1 MRWGRRVRPQRSLV
15 RAEAAA
21 TSAAARSPGAPA
33 RRPWRRHPRKPG
45 SRNHPAPGAQ
55 WAEHQG
61 GQVTRGRGF
70 VAPEPGKEVERERR
84 AARGAEELKHP
95 PLTDVIKAIDKDE
108 NIDYGDLNTCLQ
120 NFGVYLSKPEFQKI
134 TELTEAGVLPD
145 AIENLHN
152 LSKEKMS
159 APDLWNTLSSLKS
172 NLKKDEFLAALK
184 LATVDGEKV
193 DTSDLEIFL
202 QNMGIELTEDKGME
216 LLNNLP
222 VDAKRKVYMNRL
234 MKELQSFKGTKV
246 SLDKV
251 DTVIKNMG
259 IDLKEKEIQ
268 ELKDH
273 LPVDDEK
280 VDLDVFMDAAL
291 LQEKS

>member
-1 MRWGRRVRPQRSLV
+1 
-15 RAEAAA
+15 
-21 TSAAARSPGAPA
+21 
-33 RRPWRRHPRKPG
+33 
-45 SRNHPAPGAQ
+45 
-55 WAEHQG
+55 
-61 GQVTRGRGF
+61 
-70 VAPEPGKEVERERR
+70 
-84 AARGAEELKHP
+84 
-95 PLTDVIKAIDKDE
+95 
-108 NIDYGDLNTCLQ
+108 
-120 NFGVYLSKPEFQKI
+120 
-134 TELTEAGVLPD
+134 
-145 AIENLHN
+145 
-152 LSKEKMS
+152 MS

-251 DTVIKNMG
+251 DTFIKNMG

-273 LPVDDEK
+273 LPVDEDEK
-280 VDLDVFMDAAL
+280 VDLDVLMDAAL
-291 LQEKS
+291 LQEMERYIRKDCWIA

>member
-1 MRWGRRVRPQRSLV
+1 M
-15 RAEAAA
+15 
-21 TSAAARSPGAPA
+21 T
-33 RRPWRRHPRKPG
+33 
-45 SRNHPAPGAQ
+45 
-55 WAEHQG
+55 
-61 GQVTRGRGF
+61 
-70 VAPEPGKEVERERR
+70 EPS
-84 AARGAEELKHP
+84 
-95 PLTDVIKAIDKDE
+95 LTDVIKAIDKDE

-251 DTVIKNMG
+251 DTFIKNMG

-273 LPVDDEK
+273 LPVDGES
-280 VDLDVFMDAAL
+280 FEY
-291 LQEKS
+291 QYTP

>member
-1 MRWGRRVRPQRSLV
+1 
-15 RAEAAA
+15 
-21 TSAAARSPGAPA
+21 
-33 RRPWRRHPRKPG
+33 
-45 SRNHPAPGAQ
+45 
-55 WAEHQG
+55 
-61 GQVTRGRGF
+61 
-70 VAPEPGKEVERERR
+70 
-84 AARGAEELKHP
+84 
-95 PLTDVIKAIDKDE
+95 
-108 NIDYGDLNTCLQ
+108 
-120 NFGVYLSKPEFQKI
+120 
-134 TELTEAGVLPD
+134 
-145 AIENLHN
+145 
-152 LSKEKMS
+152 MS

-251 DTVIKNMG
+251 DTFIKNMG

-273 LPVDDEK
+273 LPVDEHRLRTRRLSGHGSRAQPLRGMW
-280 VDLDVFMDAAL
+280 DLPGPGHEPVYPASTGRLSTTAPPGKPYF
-291 LQEKS
+291 